1 MPPPVDGATTNAKCR
16 RDGPTVVDVAELDA
30 ALAEAFDAGA
40 GECRAVARMAADLAD
55 TGRYAAVTESELT
68 ADTVVRNLQ
77 DAPDEGLA
85 SRWNWWLGSLELAF
99 GRPGDSES
107 GTQPPGGFAEFQVR
121 QFEAEDG

>member
-1 MPPPVDGATTNAKCR
+1 
-16 RDGPTVVDVAELDA
+16 VDVADLDA
-30 ALAEAFDAGA
+30 TLAEAFDAGA
-40 GECRAVARMAADLAD
+40 GERRAVARMACDLAATD
-55 TGRYAAVTESELT
+55 RYAAVTDTELT
-68 ADTVVRNLQ
+68 TDIVVRNLR

-99 GRPGDSES
+99 GRPGDTES